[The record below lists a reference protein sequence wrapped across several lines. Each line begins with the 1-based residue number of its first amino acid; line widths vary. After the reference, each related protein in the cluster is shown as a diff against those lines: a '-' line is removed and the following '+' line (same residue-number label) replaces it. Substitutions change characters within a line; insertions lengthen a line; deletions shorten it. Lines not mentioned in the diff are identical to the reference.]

1 MREKKVNKHCKWI
14 FVLYVGTKIPFHSQ
28 SDLNMKSQTVKMNEK
43 ISLKKSLKW
52 NFNVFFFWKR
62 FLNEFYH
69 SVWVATR
76 FLFCLAKYVIRG
88 INVILVCIDFCC
100 LYAHSKKNILY
111 QKALNVFNVL
121 KFKQNCLDTTSH
133 HR

>member
-1 MREKKVNKHCKWI
+1 MREKSQQTLQMDLCIVYRYKNTFPQSVRFEYEKSDSENEWENFPEEI
-14 FVLYVGTKIPFHSQ
+14 F
-28 SDLNMKSQTVKMNEK
+28 KME
-43 ISLKKSLKW
+43 
-52 NFNVFFFWKR
+52 FQCFFWKR

-69 SVWVATR
+69 SLWVATR